1 MKQVKIDMLF
11 GIIISILLTIMAI
24 LVLVG
29 MIVDAEKLMYSEK
42 DAIQKE
48 KSSESKVQYNKV
60 KEIKINESKAKI
72 ILDNGLTFEDTSDLS
87 KHVEPHNKVGY
98 VKYRDYRVTNDG
110 LKKGNIKYKIKNIEK

>member
-11 GIIISILLTIMAI
+11 GIIISSLLTIMAI
-24 LVLVG
+24 LVLVS
-29 MIVDAEKLMYSEK
+29 MILNTDKLMYSEK

-48 KSSESKVQYNKV
+48 KSSEGKVQQGKV

-72 ILDNGLTFEDTSDLS
+72 TLDNGLTFNDTSDLS

-110 LKKGNIKYKIKNIEK
+110 LKKGNIKYKVKNIEK